1 MGSKVLPQ
9 ALLTIPRHPN
19 HYAPVKLGFSS
30 AVSRRRP
37 SFCSTGVSLSKA
49 SSSSVRS
56 KFSPIVAAKSRRDF
70 SVRAESEGEVGA
82 TENEEA
88 VSEPAPEAV
97 VDAEAGATLE
107 TEPEPEEKKP
117 PRKPRIK
124 LGDVMG
130 ILNSRAID
138 AAEKERPV
146 PDIRSGDVVQIKL
159 EVPENKR
166 RLSIYKGIVISK
178 QNAGI
183 HTTFR
188 IRRIIAGVGVEIVF
202 PLYSPN
208 IKELK
213 VLSHRKVRRARLY
226 YLRDKLPRLKPL
238 PLRSTLY
245 GPTLALYKLG
255 THVSSEIYNY
265 CLPLTV
271 GSAVTLQAQREYPPD
286 MQCKDKF
293 LLQSTIV
300 PPNSDIDELP
310 QDTFTKESGR
320 TIEECKLRVVY
331 LTPGSGQ
338 GNEDG
343 ASMRRLD
350 TNSNQTFQRLKEE
363 RDSAV
368 RQTQTLQQ
376 ELNLSDGIDNVAAL
390 QDMFRKFGNVLFC
403 KVAMFEDEK
412 SKGYSFVQFES
423 EESALAATD
432 KLNGFTV
439 ADKQLCQPAV
449 LCGMMRGIESTSKL
463 CPPQ

>member
-9 ALLTIPRHPN
+9 ALLTIPRNPN

-30 AVSRRRP
+30 AVSLRRP

-70 SVRAESEGEVGA
+70 SVRSESEGEVGA
-82 TENEEA
+82 TDNEEA
-88 VSEPAPEAV
+88 VSEPASEAV
-97 VDAEAGATLE
+97 VDAEAGAALE

-226 YLRDKLPRLKPL
+226 YLRDKLPRF
-238 PLRSTLY
+238 STF
-245 GPTLALYKLG
+245 K
-255 THVSSEIYNY
+255 
-265 CLPLTV
+265 
-271 GSAVTLQAQREYPPD
+271 
-286 MQCKDKF
+286 
-293 LLQSTIV
+293 
-300 PPNSDIDELP
+300 
-310 QDTFTKESGR
+310 
-320 TIEECKLRVVY
+320 
-331 LTPGSGQ
+331 
-338 GNEDG
+338 
-343 ASMRRLD
+343 
-350 TNSNQTFQRLKEE
+350 
-363 RDSAV
+363 
-368 RQTQTLQQ
+368 
-376 ELNLSDGIDNVAAL
+376 
-390 QDMFRKFGNVLFC
+390 
-403 KVAMFEDEK
+403 
-412 SKGYSFVQFES
+412 
-423 EESALAATD
+423 
-432 KLNGFTV
+432 
-439 ADKQLCQPAV
+439 
-449 LCGMMRGIESTSKL
+449 
-463 CPPQ
+463 